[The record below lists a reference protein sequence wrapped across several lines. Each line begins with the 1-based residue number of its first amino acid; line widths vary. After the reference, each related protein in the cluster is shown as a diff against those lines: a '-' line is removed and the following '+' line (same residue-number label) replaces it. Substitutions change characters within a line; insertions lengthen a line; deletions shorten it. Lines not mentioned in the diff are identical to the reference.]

1 LSVLELVWS
10 VLGRLHW
17 LLDVMVAGFSE

>member
-10 VLGRLHW
+10 VLARLRW
-17 LLDVMVAGFSE
+17 LLDVMVAGLTE

>member
-10 VLGRLHW
+10 VLARLRW